1 MRETLESVLQETTQ
15 RLWHNQKDDGHW
27 VFPLEADV
35 SISAEYII
43 LDHYL
48 GRVQPE
54 LEARIGVCI
63 RRLQSRDDGGWP
75 LFHDGKMDISS
86 SVKAYFA
93 LKLLGDDIEA
103 PHMQKARKAI
113 LARGGLARCNVFTR
127 IFLALFGLLPWR
139 AVPVMPVELT
149 LLPSWMPFHLSK
161 VSYWSRTV
169 IMPLLVVM
177 AFKPCGKNP
186 RKVHLDELRSPDHDS
201 ACSVSNHR
209 GSWQGAFFLAADKTL
224 RVLEPLI
231 PKMLR
236 RYAIKRA
243 MTWCEQR
250 RNGRHGLGAIFPA
263 MVYYVMALKAYE
275 DKPSKVFRE
284 ALTAIDDLVIDRGK
298 ESYCQ
303 PCVSPIWDSG
313 LSLLSLLESTP
324 ATDKRMHEAMT
335 WLRQREVLEQRGDWT
350 HRRKDLG
357 VGGWA
362 FQYENDYYPDVD
374 DTAVVGMALDRSAR
388 EEFEPCIKRAERWII
403 GMQSRNGGWGAFDA
417 DNMHRYLDHIPFAD
431 HGALRDPPTVDV
443 SARCLGFL
451 AQRGYTKDDEVIK
464 RGLAYIKG
472 EQEKDGSWF
481 GRWGTNYIYGTW
493 STLAALQAVGEDMT
507 SPYVRKA
514 VQWLKA
520 RQRSDGGWG
529 EDGASYWHEHRSDEA
544 KASTPSQTAWAVMA
558 LMAAG
563 ETKSHNVKKGIQWL
577 IDAPREKNGFWQE
590 NHYTAVGF
598 PRVFYLRYHG
608 YCAYF
613 PIWALA
619 RYQRLTK
626 SNRGLVGYGI

>member
-1 MRETLESVLQETTQ
+1 MTATLESVLEETTSRLRQQQ
-15 RLWHNQKDDGHW
+15 RDDGHW

-35 SISAEYII
+35 SISAEYVI
-43 LDHYL
+43 LDHYF
-48 GRVQPE
+48 GRLQPD
-54 LEARIGVCI
+54 LEKRIGVYI
-63 RRLQSRDDGGWP
+63 RRLQSPRHGGWP
-75 LFHDGKMDISS
+75 LFHDGDMDISA

-93 LKLLGDDIEA
+93 LKLLGDDVNA
-103 PHMQKARKAI
+103 SHMCKARAAI
-113 LARGGLARCNVFTR
+113 LQRGGLARCNVFTR
-127 IFLALFGLLPWR
+127 ILLSLFGLLPWR
-139 AVPVMPVELT
+139 SVPVMPVEMV

-161 VSYWSRTV
+161 VSYWSRAV

-177 AFKPCGKNP
+177 ALKPCGKNP
-186 RKVHLDELRSPDHDS
+186 RRVHLDELKSEDHDT

-209 GSWQGAFFLAADKTL
+209 GSWQGGLFLAADRVL
-224 RVLEPLI
+224 RVTEPLM
-231 PKMLR
+231 PKALR

-250 RNGRHGLGAIFPA
+250 RNGRHGLGGIFPA
-263 MVYYVMALKAYE
+263 MAYFLIAME
-275 DKPSKVFRE
+275 ASGNKTSRAIFRE
-284 ALTAIDDLVIDRGK
+284 TLAAVDDLIVDNGK
-298 ESYCQ
+298 EAYCQ

-313 LSLLSLLESTP
+313 LALLSLLESTSP
-324 ATDKRMHEAMT
+324 EDKRLRDAMA
-335 WLRQREVLEQRGDWT
+335 WLSQREVREQNGDWS
-350 HRRKDLG
+350 HRRKHLG

-362 FQYENDYYPDVD
+362 FQYENSYYPDVD
-374 DTAVVGMALDRSAR
+374 DTAVVGMALRSAR
-388 EEFEPCIKRAERWII
+388 AEFEPCIKRAERWII

-417 DNMHRYLDHIPFAD
+417 DNTHSYLDHIPFAD

-451 AQRGYTKDDEVIK
+451 AQRGYTKDDDVIK
-464 RGLAYIKG
+464 RGLAYIRG

-493 STLAALQAVGEDMT
+493 SVLAALQAVGEDMT
-507 SPYVRKA
+507 SPYVSKA

-520 RQRSDGGWG
+520 RQRADGGWG
-529 EDGASYWHEHRSDEA
+529 EDGASYWQETRSKEA
-544 KASTPSQTAWAVMA
+544 KASTPSQTAWALMA

-563 ETKSHNVKKGIQWL
+563 ETKNHAVKKGIQWL
-577 IDAPREKNGFWQE
+577 VNAPREKKGFWKE
-590 NHYTAVGF
+590 EHYTAVGF

-608 YCAYF
+608 YSAYF

-626 SNRGLVGYGI
+626 SNSGLVGYGL